1 MKISAVSPEIGK
13 FVEDVK
19 NAFNDRLRDNSGQAS
34 QPPAS
39 AAAVKRAILTV
50 LSDGAKSGTEVITT
64 ISAASAG
71 AWSPA
76 DSDVY
81 PVLQDLTDAS
91 YLNFDVI
98 DGKKTYL
105 ITDAG
110 RSWLAENPEVGHSSD
125 SSSTAGGSTG
135 SFRDWSNHKIK
146 AKADLAKASVQLGQ
160 AVAAV
165 ASNGSVDKLQR
176 AQTVVEDASKAVF
189 AILGEANN

>member
-19 NAFNDRLRDNSGQAS
+19 NAFNDRLRDNSGQTS

-76 DSDVY
+76 ESDVY
-81 PVLQDLTDAS
+81 PVLQDLTDAG

-110 RSWLAENPEVGHSSD
+110 RGWLAENPEVGHAAGDKTSS
-125 SSSTAGGSTG
+125 GSKDV
-135 SFRDWSNHKIK
+135 RDWANHNLK
-146 AKADLAKASVQLGQ
+146 AKAELAKASVQLGQ
-160 AVAAV
+160 AVASV
-165 ASNGSVDKLQR
+165 ASNGSADKLQR
-176 AQTVVEDASKAVF
+176 AKAVVDDATKAVF
-189 AILGEANN
+189 ALLGEAEN

>member
-19 NAFNDRLRDNSGQAS
+19 NAFNERLRDNSDQPS
-34 QPPAS
+34 QQPAS
-39 AAAVKRAILTV
+39 ATAVKRAILTV
-50 LSDGAKSGTEVITT
+50 LTDGAKTGTQVIGT
-64 ISAASAG
+64 ITAASAG
-71 AWSPA
+71 SWAPSE
-76 DSDVY
+76 SDVY
-81 PVLQDLTDAS
+81 PVLQDLTDAG

-110 RSWLAENPEVGHSSD
+110 RGWLAENPEVGHSSD
-125 SSSTAGGSTG
+125 SSATASGSTG
-135 SFRDWSNHKIK
+135 SSRDWANHNMK

-165 ASNGSVDKLQR
+165 ASNGSADKLQR
-176 AQTVVEDASKAVF
+176 AQAVVEDATKAVF
-189 AILGEANN
+189 AILGEASN